1 MFERIGETTPP
12 CGQPLSVSWYSQS
25 CRYPAL
31 SMFRMSRKNRRS
43 WIFSASIPR
52 RNLMIKAPET
62 VGDVTLDEP
71 RGPAPGVVDLPQRG
85 MTPSPFPEP
94 VGPVGKPWLVNC
106 LKEQANHFTNQLV
119 GP

>member
-1 MFERIGETTPP
+1 MGRRCSPAWLHQASRSTQPAITTEITKHESE
-12 CGQPLSVSWYSQS
+12 QD
-25 CRYPAL
+25 
-31 SMFRMSRKNRRS
+31 
-43 WIFSASIPR
+43 
-52 RNLMIKAPET
+52 LMIKAPET